1 MAPPTTGGVNRP
13 ALVSRPAS
21 AAAKRPGGAP
31 APVKKNLKPKSKA
44 KERGTKKKKEKD
56 PNKPK
61 GAKTAY
67 LFFSL
72 SERPKIKAA
81 EPELS
86 FGDTAKRVGDRW
98 KGLSDAAKAPYVAK
112 EEADARRHEREMV
125 SYLQGQKA

>member
-13 ALVSRPAS
+13 AVFTPPAS

-31 APVKKNLKPKSKA
+31 APVKKNLKPKSA
-44 KERGTKKKKEKD
+44 KERGKQKKKEKD

-61 GAKTAY
+61 GAKSAY
-67 LFFSL
+67 LYFSL

-98 KGLSDAAKAPYVAK
+98 KGLSAAAKAPYVAK
-112 EEADARRHEREMV
+112 AEADARRHEREMA
-125 SYLQGQKA
+125 SYQQGQKA